1 MKSNEVLEILK
12 VTRQTLCN
20 YVKQGHIKVTKLRNG
35 YYDYD
40 KKSVYN
46 FLNIDLPNDRTNVIY
61 TRVSTYKQKNDL
73 DKQVS
78 SVKNYCDKNNIK
90 YSKIYKEIGSDID
103 FDRKIF
109 QILLNDIINHK
120 VNCIYITFKD

>member
-1 MKSNEVLEILK
+1 MKSNEILEILK

-20 YVKQGHIKVTKLRNG
+20 YVKQGHIKVTKLGNG

-78 SVKNYCDKNNIK
+78 SVKNYCDKNNIY
-90 YSKIYKEIGSDID
+90 YSMIS
-103 FDRKIF
+103 
-109 QILLNDIINHK
+109 
-120 VNCIYITFKD
+120 